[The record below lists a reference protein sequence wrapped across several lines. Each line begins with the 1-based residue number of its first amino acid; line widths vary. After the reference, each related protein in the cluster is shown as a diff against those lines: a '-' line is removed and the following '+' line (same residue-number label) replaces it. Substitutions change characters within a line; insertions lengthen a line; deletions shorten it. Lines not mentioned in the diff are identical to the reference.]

1 MRCPALTPIAAFLLS
16 ATCWSVAQAAPAAD
30 ASPASTASHK
40 AVAEQVEALRVQAE
54 NQRQQALYEANQ
66 QEIACYKVF
75 RVNHCIDQ
83 AKQRRIQ
90 QVQKARALDLEADRL
105 SLEDKNLRYTERKAE
120 AQATEPQKAVERAE
134 TEARNRADTERRL
147 QDMAEKD
154 SARVQHEQEGPQ
166 RAAAAQ
172 AERIRKDAENAQRRA
187 EEAADARARATQAR
201 DDRAA
206 YARRNAEAAAKK
218 AEKAEKARKA
228 EGQPADAASPAKA
241 ARSPESVLKP

>member
-1 MRCPALTPIAAFLLS
+1 MRRSALTPIAALLLS
-16 ATCWSVAQAAPAAD
+16 ASCWSAAQAAPAAD
-30 ASPASTASHK
+30 ASPASSASHR
-40 AVAEQVEALRVQAE
+40 AVSDQVEALRVQAE
-54 NQRQQALYEANQ
+54 NQRQQAAYEFNQ
-66 QEIACYKVF
+66 QEIACYKLF

-90 QVQKARALDLEADRL
+90 QVRAARAVDLEADRL
-105 SLEDKNLRYTERKAE
+105 SLEDKNLRYTEHKAE
-120 AQATEPQKAVERAE
+120 AQENEPRKAVEQAE

-154 SARVQHEQEGPQ
+154 TARVQREQEGPQ

-172 AERIRKDAENAQRRA
+172 AERIRKDAESAQRRA

-206 YARRNAEAAAKK
+206 YARRNAEAAQK
-218 AEKAEKARKA
+218 KAEKARKA
-228 EGQPADAASPAKA
+228 QAQQAETETAPPANATRTPAG
-241 ARSPESVLKP
+241 VLKP